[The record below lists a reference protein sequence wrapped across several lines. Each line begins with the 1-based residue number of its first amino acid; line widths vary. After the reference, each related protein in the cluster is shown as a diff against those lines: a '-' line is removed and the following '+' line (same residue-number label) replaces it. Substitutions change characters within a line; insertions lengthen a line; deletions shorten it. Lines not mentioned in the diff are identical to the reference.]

1 MSKDNKSKNNK
12 PPVFCL
18 IDTETTI
25 LQKQTEK
32 ECQPYFVDLSTLPL
46 DQKQHL
52 QRVGL
57 LKEQQQE
64 EEIADAASDN
74 SNSNSKRTANGLV
87 QLLREKHRT
96 YLEGVWRKPLKA
108 PFVSLDSSRPWML
121 YWCLH
126 AYDLL
131 SSSSSKESNN
141 ENDTTNDTTSN
152 ERKKKHTRWI
162 TSKDGTNMVSTLE
175 DCWQSYYTLHSQIP
189 SIVNENNDDNNNNNN
204 NNDEL
209 YFVLHEDDEHRNGTS
224 NNNSNG
230 TNIDGNGNEE
240 ARYYCGGFGGGPGQM
255 AHAATTYAAVLALC
269 ILATSSKGDD
279 SRGDDDGGD
288 TNNDDNTNKDNT
300 NNDDNDDNNNDDDY
314 YYETLHYSEKAKCI
328 LQEIRIP
335 LYRWMASLQ
344 VPETGGYRMQ
354 HDGEVDVRATYTIAC
369 CSKLLDLLETKN
381 NYKRKYNKNK
391 KNDDDD
397 DDDAKNKN
405 NSGSGSSSDLQQQQ
419 RPKRFT
425 VLGRPLVID
434 FVRSCQTYEGGMG
447 GEPFSEAHGGYTLCA
462 VAALKLLGAL
472 HDHDCDNDNDN
483 DYERGDGND
492 PTSTAANISMT
503 HGLDVSALIGWLSR
517 RQTTYEGGFSGRC
530 NKLVDGC
537 YSFWQGGAVA
547 IASSSSGIVGGIY
560 DGDDDCK
567 DCDDDPWLRRYNR
580 NRCAMSALVETSTA
594 TATATLAATATL
606 TPSEATT
613 NTNTNNTNG
622 NNKNL
627 PFPLLY
633 NVFLLERY
641 ILLCAQEITGGLRDK
656 PSKPRDFY
664 HTCYN
669 LSGLSI
675 AQHCSSS
682 SSGNGDGD
690 NDNSE
695 DDKEFDTGFGD
706 AEQTLVEMTHPC
718 YNIRIDRVAAIM
730 DIEWE

>member
-1 MSKDNKSKNNK
+1 MSKNSNK
-12 PPVFCL
+12 PPTFCL

-32 ECQPYFVDLSTLPL
+32 ECQPYFVDLSALPP

-52 QRVGL
+52 QQVGL
-57 LKEQQQE
+57 LKEPREGE
-64 EEIADAASDN
+64 ESDN
-74 SNSNSKRTANGLV
+74 RRQPSNPV
-87 QLLREKHRT
+87 QLLREKHRA
-96 YLEGVWRKPLKA
+96 YLEGVWKKPLKA

-131 SSSSSKESNN
+131 SGSSSSNNSSSNSNN
-141 ENDTTNDTTSN
+141 AGNHA
-152 ERKKKHTRWI
+152 KKKQTSWI
-162 TSKDGTNMVSTLE
+162 TGKEGTNMVSTLE
-175 DCWQSYYTLHSQIP
+175 DCWHSYHTPHPQIP
-189 SIVNENNDDNNNNNN
+189 TIVND
-204 NNDEL
+204 NDEL
-209 YFVLHEDDEHRNGTS
+209 YFVLHEDDEHRNGAS
-224 NNNSNG
+224 NGANNNDNQ
-230 TNIDGNGNEE
+230 E

-269 ILATSSKGDD
+269 ILATCSK
-279 SRGDDDGGD
+279 
-288 TNNDDNTNKDNT
+288 
-300 NNDDNDDNNNDDDY
+300 DNDDDDDSEDENENENHDENHDDDDDY
-314 YYETLHYSEKAKCI
+314 DTLHYSEKAGRI

-369 CSKLLDLLETKN
+369 CSKLLGLLEINET
-381 NYKRKYNKNK
+381 
-391 KNDDDD
+391 
-397 DDDAKNKN
+397 
-405 NSGSGSSSDLQQQQ
+405 NSGGGDGDNSGGSGSSSDQQQRQ
-419 RPKRFT
+419 RPKRRT

-472 HDHDCDNDNDN
+472 HDHD
-483 DYERGDGND
+483 
-492 PTSTAANISMT
+492 PTSTSAATTSTGTT

-517 RQTTYEGGFSGRC
+517 RQTTYEGGFAGRC

-547 IASSSSGIVGGIY
+547 IASSSSGIVGG
-560 DGDDDCK
+560 DGDDDCR
-567 DCDDDPWLRRYNR
+567 DRGDDPWLRRYNR
-580 NRCAMSALVETSTA
+580 NRCAASSSSSM
-594 TATATLAATATL
+594 AATPTP

-613 NTNTNNTNG
+613 NG
-622 NNKNL
+622 NNNNNL

-682 SSGNGDGD
+682 SSSGNGDNPD
-690 NDNSE
+690 HNDD
-695 DDKEFDTGFGD
+695 DDKELDTGFGD

-730 DIEWE
+730 DIEWGKGTNDGTRKR